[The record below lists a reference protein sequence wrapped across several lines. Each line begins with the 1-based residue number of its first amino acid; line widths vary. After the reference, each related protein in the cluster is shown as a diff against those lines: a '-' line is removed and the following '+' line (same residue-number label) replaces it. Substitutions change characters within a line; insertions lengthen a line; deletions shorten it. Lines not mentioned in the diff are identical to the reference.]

1 MIAQNFI
8 KEYVEKSLKENW
20 NNPAFSD
27 YLGKTFLFSDVAKEI
42 VRIHHLLDTWGV
54 MPGDKVA
61 ILGRNSGT
69 WAITY
74 LAIISYGAVAVPIL
88 ADFAPAD
95 IHHIVNHS
103 DSTILFTSD
112 QIWENIDDSSMPR
125 LSAIFSLTR
134 FDLLTSRDDEATAHW
149 EANAT
154 ALENRLEALTDA
166 DVTFKEISNE
176 KLGVIS
182 YTSGTTGFSK
192 GVMLPLNS
200 LAANVLFGH
209 NNIPLKAGD
218 KIVSFLPLAHAY
230 GCAFEFLWPFSV
242 GCHITFLTKTP
253 APKTILQAF
262 DQIKPRLVLTVPLI
276 IEKIYK
282 KQILPTLNKQP
293 IKLLLN
299 VPFLDKKI
307 YQQIN
312 KKLSEAF
319 GGNFLQVIIG
329 GAPLNNEVEDFL
341 KRIKFPFTVGFG
353 MTECGPLISYAA
365 WEDNPQGACGK
376 ILPTLSVKID
386 SNDPLHEVGEIMVRG
401 ENVMQGYYKN
411 PEATNATLDSEGW
424 LRTGDLGVVDN
435 QNYIFIKGRSKSM
448 ILGPSGQ
455 NIYPEE
461 IEAKLNN
468 MPYIQES
475 LVIEKNNRLV
485 ALIYP
490 DYETADEAGLS
501 AEDLALVMEENKK
514 ILNEALPAYMQI
526 QKTKLCPEEFEK
538 TPKKSIKRFLYNS
551 VEI

>member
-27 YLGKTFLFSDVAKEI
+27 YLGQTFTFSDVAKDI
-42 VRIHHLLDTWGV
+42 VRIHGILKTWDIK
-54 MPGDKVA
+54 PGDKVA
-61 ILGRNSGT
+61 LLGRNSST

-74 LAIISYGAVAVPIL
+74 LATISYGAVVVPIL

-112 QIWENIDDSSMPR
+112 QIWENIDDSSMPH
-125 LSAIFSLTR
+125 LTAIFSLTR
-134 FDLLTSRDDEATAHW
+134 FDLLVSRDDEASARWTA
-149 EANAT
+149 EIAAI
-154 ALENRLEALTDA
+154 AKKIENLTSNDIN
-166 DVTFKEISNE
+166 FEEISNE

-209 NNIPLKAGD
+209 NNIPLQAGD

-262 DQIKPRLVLTVPLI
+262 EQVRPKLVLTVPLI

-282 KQILPTLNKQP
+282 KQILPTINKQSM
-293 IKLLLN
+293 KLLLM
-299 VPFLDKKI
+299 VPLLDKKI
-307 YQQIN
+307 YQQVN
-312 KKLSEAF
+312 KKLSDAF
-319 GGNFLQVIIG
+319 GGNFMQVIIG
-329 GAPLNNEVEDFL
+329 GAPLNAEVEDFL
-341 KRIKFPFTVGFG
+341 KKIKFPFTVGFG

-365 WEDNPQGACGK
+365 WADNPQGACGK

-386 SNDPLHEVGEIMVRG
+386 SNDPLNEVGEIMVRG
-401 ENVMQGYYKN
+401 ENVMLGYYKN
-411 PEATNATLDSEGW
+411 PEATNATLDAEGW

-435 QNYIFIKGRSKSM
+435 DGYIFIKGRSKSM

-475 LVIEKNNRLV
+475 LVVERNNRLV

-490 DYETADEAGLS
+490 DYDAADEAGLS
-501 AEDLALVMEENKK
+501 PEDLVLVMEENKK
-514 ILNEALPAYMQI
+514 TLNQELPAYMQL
-526 QKTKLCPEEFEK
+526 QKTKLYPEEFEK
-538 TPKKSIKRFLYNS
+538 TPKKSIKRFLYS
-551 VEI
+551 SIEI

>member
-27 YLGKTFLFSDVAKEI
+27 YLGQTFTFSDVAKDI
-42 VRIHHLLDTWGV
+42 VRIHGILKTWDIK
-54 MPGDKVA
+54 PGDKVA
-61 ILGRNSGT
+61 LLGRNSST

-74 LAIISYGAVAVPIL
+74 LATISYGAVVVPIL

-112 QIWENIDDSSMPR
+112 QIWENIDDSSMPH
-125 LSAIFSLTR
+125 LTAIFSLTR
-134 FDLLTSRDDEATAHW
+134 FDLLVSRDDEASARW
-149 EANAT
+149 KAEVAAI
-154 ALENRLEALTDA
+154 AKKIENLTSNDIN
-166 DVTFKEISNE
+166 FEEISNE

-209 NNIPLKAGD
+209 NNIPLQAGD

-262 DQIKPRLVLTVPLI
+262 EQVRPKLVLTVPLI

-282 KQILPTLNKQP
+282 KQILPTISKQSM
-293 IKLLLN
+293 KLLLM
-299 VPFLDKKI
+299 VPLLDKKI
-307 YQQIN
+307 YQQVN
-312 KKLSEAF
+312 KKLSDAF
-319 GGNFLQVIIG
+319 GGNFMQVIIG
-329 GAPLNNEVEDFL
+329 GAPLNAEVEDFL
-341 KRIKFPFTVGFG
+341 KKIKFPFTVGFG

-365 WEDNPQGACGK
+365 WADNPQGACGK

-386 SNDPLHEVGEIMVRG
+386 SNDPLNEVGEIMVRG
-401 ENVMQGYYKN
+401 ENVMLGYYKN
-411 PEATNATLDSEGW
+411 PEATNATLDAEGW

-435 QNYIFIKGRSKSM
+435 DGYIFIKGRSKSM

-475 LVIEKNNRLV
+475 LVVERNNRLV

-490 DYETADEAGLS
+490 DYDAADEAGLS
-501 AEDLALVMEENKK
+501 PEDLVLVMEENKK
-514 ILNEALPAYMQI
+514 TLNQELPAYMQL
-526 QKTKLCPEEFEK
+526 QKTKLYPEEFEK
-538 TPKKSIKRFLYNS
+538 TPKKSIKRFLYS
-551 VEI
+551 SIEI